1 MVTIRKARKA
11 DIAELAKI
19 YKRAYDRPK
28 FGEKWDIKETKAL
41 LNFYLQQKTFLG
53 LTALVDGKIVGA
65 FFSCAKTWHDGDHLA
80 EGELFVDPRYQN
92 QKTGT
97 KLFLSMMIL
106 AKKKKCVVHEL
117 VAYARIARWYAKIG
131 MKDTKL
137 KHMAGDIQK
146 IIKKMTTQ

>member
-65 FFSCAKTWHDGDHLA
+65 FFSCAKPTCVKHKQIVKKPIIINNFFIRSYPPFIISLGQ
-80 EGELFVDPRYQN
+80 EPGPVPVDW
-92 QKTGT
+92 
-97 KLFLSMMIL
+97 SS
-106 AKKKKCVVHEL
+106 
-117 VAYARIARWYAKIG
+117 
-131 MKDTKL
+131 
-137 KHMAGDIQK
+137 
-146 IIKKMTTQ
+146 